1 MADRK
6 RAGAV
11 LICVGLL
18 LFVLAWKVSDRRTP
32 APPVLPPP
40 APFATSTVPAVP
52 ASTST
57 HSIPTPVHPT
67 ATVPQAS
74 SSTAAGAIPKELRL
88 DVPFLSQA
96 PKKDWSMPYQEAC
109 EEASVLMVQAYF
121 ANRRTNFSP
130 EEGDAAL
137 LTLITRQAEARG
149 PEHIDSTIQEM
160 AEDVEAFMPELD
172 ARVVQAKDVDQIK
185 GILAQGYPIVVPAD
199 GKALKNPHFR
209 NGGPPYHMLVLKG
222 YLADGRWITNDPGTQ
237 FGENFLY
244 PQRHL
249 FDVIHD
255 WNGGDVPNG
264 EAVMLVLLPKNAPLR
279 IP

>member
-11 LICVGLL
+11 LLCVGLL
-18 LFVLAWKVSDRRTP
+18 LFALAWKISDGRTVT
-32 APPVLPPP
+32 PVLPPP
-40 APFATSTVPAVP
+40 VPFVTSTLPVAPVP
-52 ASTST
+52 TST
-57 HSIPTPVHPT
+57 RPSPAPTRPPPEAVLHGSPSTTTLQIPN
-67 ATVPQAS
+67 
-74 SSTAAGAIPKELRL
+74 ELRL

-109 EEASVLMVQAYF
+109 EEASVLMVQVYF

-137 LTLITRQAEARG
+137 LSLIRQQAEARG
-149 PEHIDSTIQEM
+149 PDHIDSAVEEI
-160 AEDVEAFMPELD
+160 AEDVERFMPELD
-172 ARVVQAKDVDQIK
+172 AHVIRAESIDQIK
-185 GILAQGYPIVVPAD
+185 SILAQGFPIVLPAD
-199 GKALKNPHFR
+199 GKVLKNPHFR
-209 NGGPPYHMLVLKG
+209 NGGPRYHMLVLKG

-237 FGENFLY
+237 FGEHLLY
-244 PQRHL
+244 PQQHL
-249 FDVIHD
+249 FEVIHD

-264 EAVMLVLLPKNAPLR
+264 EPLMLVLLPKNTPLR